1 MNGHIIGSKPIYV
14 SWAMNKE
21 DRKDQ
26 IAQQSF
32 WRSVSG
38 MPKVNNWYFV
48 SKIVLTSVRKQYSS
62 EREKRLKFKA
72 EGQEFIRRVKGQ
84 NNFLNRILF

>member
-1 MNGHIIGSKPIYV
+1 MAEVIQLLGFYYYSKAITEMNGHIIGSKPIYV

-32 WRSVSG
+32 WRGVSG
-38 MPKVNNWYFV
+38 LRVQKVNYP
-48 SKIVLTSVRKQYSS
+48 KA
-62 EREKRLKFKA
+62 LKF
-72 EGQEFIRRVKGQ
+72 IT
-84 NNFLNRILF
+84 